1 MRFRKKTPTASSR
14 VGSLVTQIAEEYRLA
29 EESVWILIA
38 THLQTVYDGRVSLHD
53 TLLGVGKQLNAL
65 VSQERHAQQELASK
79 QAAVL
84 ALTAKVTYAQR
95 SLSQEE
101 ERLDREKEKLEHAHK
116 RRAELASQISSI
128 SKNRKEIEYETLTV
142 AHASSAAP
150 SRWLRALITVFTLLG
165 ALIAI
170 WLILHK
176 QRKGL

>member
-1 MRFRKKTPTASSR
+1 MTH
-14 VGSLVTQIAEEYRLA
+14 IAEAYGLA
-29 EESVWILIA
+29 EELVWISIA
-38 THLQTVYDGRVSLHD
+38 TDLQTVYDGRVSLQD
-53 TLLGVGKQLNAL
+53 TFLRTVKQLNDL
-65 VSQERHAQQELASK
+65 VSQERRAQQELASK

-84 ALTAKVTYAQR
+84 ELTTKVTYAQR
-95 SLSQEE
+95 SISQEE

-116 RRAELASQISSI
+116 QRAELASQISSI
-128 SKNRKEIEYETLTV
+128 AKNRKEIEYETLTV

-150 SRWLRALITVFTLLG
+150 SRWIRALITVFTLLG